1 MNILSYENMRND
13 FVFLFEKRVGMQLV
27 SFCGKESFNLVMGN
41 SSLENIYLCIT
52 GVFVIK
58 RIEYEQ

>member
-1 MNILSYENMRND
+1 
-13 FVFLFEKRVGMQLV
+13 MQLV
-27 SFCGKESFNLVMGN
+27 SFCEKESFNLVMGN
-41 SSLENIYLCIT
+41 SSLKNIYLCIT